1 MNRQYSTVRE
11 ILSFLRK
18 TYCGPI
24 GYEFM
29 HISNSTERKWF
40 RDRIEKDQDALK
52 FTKNGKLAILNRL
65 IYA

>member
-1 MNRQYSTVRE
+1 MNREYATVRE

-29 HISNSTERKWF
+29 HISNPKERKW
-40 RDRIEKDQDALK
+40 LK
-52 FTKNGKLAILNRL
+52 KKEMKYGKF
-65 IYA
+65 